1 MSENSNGYEIEMIG
15 ICKSFPGIKAND
27 NITIKVAKGEIHALL
42 GENGAGKSTLMNI
55 LFGLVKPDSGRIRIR
70 GKDVV
75 IRSPRDA
82 FELGIGMVHQHF
94 QLMENFTVA
103 ENIIMGNEGGFVYSL
118 DEAGRKIREI
128 SEKYGLMIEPDMKIS
143 DITVGMQQRV
153 EIIRMLYRDADILL
167 FDEPTAV
174 LTLSE
179 TKEFIKIVRALAAE
193 GKSVILITH
202 KLAEIKTLAGK
213 CTIIRRGKYIDTV
226 DVASVGVQDMAS
238 LMVGHPVSLNVEKKP
253 SVPGSKVLEIRN
265 ISIVDRKG
273 VKVVNNLSL
282 DVRKGEIL
290 GIAGVSGN
298 GQTELAEAVAGLIRV
313 SEGSIILSGR
323 DITSLS
329 IREINEAGLGHIPED
344 RLKRGLVSD
353 FSLSFNAAIKKYYTE
368 KFSDRNIL
376 RFDEMTRHAEKI
388 IDTFDVRCGEGADSS
403 AGSLSGG
410 NQQKMII
417 GREIMENPDL
427 LLAVQPTRGLDAGAV
442 GFIHRMIV
450 EQRDKGKGVLLI
462 SFELDEIF
470 NLSDRIA
477 VINSGQIIDIVKREE
492 TDINAVGLMMTGI
505 RNG

>member
-1 MSENSNGYEIEMIG
+1 MLG

-27 NITIKVAKGEIHALL
+27 NITLQVEKGEIHALL

-75 IRSPRDA
+75 IRNPKDA

-103 ENIIMGNEGGFVYSL
+103 ENIIMGNEGGFVYNL
-118 DEAGRKIREI
+118 EEACGRIRKI
-128 SEKYGLMIEPDMKIS
+128 SEKYGLMIEPEMKIS

-174 LTLSE
+174 LTPSE
-179 TKEFIKIVRALAAE
+179 INEFMKIVRALAAE
-193 GKSVILITH
+193 GKSVIIITH
-202 KLAEIKTLAGK
+202 KLEEIKQLARR
-213 CTIIRRGKYIDTV
+213 CTVIRRGKYIDTV
-226 DVASVGVQDMAS
+226 DVASVGVQEMAS
-238 LMVGHPVSLNVEKKP
+238 LMVGHPVSLRVEKKP

-265 ISIVDRKG
+265 ISVVDGKG
-273 VKVVNNLSL
+273 VKVVDNLSL
-282 DVRKGEIL
+282 DVRRGEIL

-298 GQTELAEAVAGLIRV
+298 GQTELAEAVAGLVKI
-313 SEGSIILSGR
+313 SGGSIILSGQ
-323 DITSLS
+323 DISSLS
-329 IREINEAGLGHIPED
+329 VRKRNEGGLGHIPED
-344 RLKRGLVSD
+344 RLKRGLVPD
-353 FSLSFNAAIKKYYTE
+353 FSLSFNAAVKNYYTE
-368 KFSDRNIL
+368 KFSCNNIL
-376 RFDEMTRHAEKI
+376 RFDEMKQHAEKI
-388 IDTFDVRCGEGADSS
+388 IEAYDVRCGEGADSI

-417 GREIMENPDL
+417 GREIMESPEL
-427 LLAVQPTRGLDAGAV
+427 LLAVQPTRGLDVGAV
-442 GFIHRMIV
+442 EFIHRMIV
-450 EQRDKGKGVLLI
+450 EQRDNGKGVLLI

-477 VINSGQIIDIVKREE
+477 VINSGHIIDIVKTEE
-492 TDINAVGLMMTGI
+492 TDINEVGLMMAGI
-505 RNG
+505 KNG